1 MIAARVFDHATL
13 EEMAAVVDVPV
24 VNLLSD
30 RAHPTQ
36 AVADF
41 LTLRELFG
49 ALEGRRLAYVGDG
62 NNVTASLA
70 FAAALVGRGARRSP
84 RRRATSSTTSP
95 SSGSATSGAPSSSV
109 DDPYEAV
116 AGADAV
122 YTDVWT
128 SMGQEAETR
137 RGSPRSP
144 GFTVDDALMAAAR
157 DADAWFLHCLPAHRG
172 EEVAASVIDGP
183 RSRGVAAGRQPDA
196 RGTAPC
202 SPISSDGDLMATLGK
217 PQRQHRIARL
227 LEEQAISSQAQLVE
241 MLAAD
246 GVIATQATVSRDLEE
261 LGAVKVRIPG
271 GAMAYAIP
279 EHAKERTAP
288 DDHLRRVMGEFV
300 VEVAHSANLVV
311 LRTPPGSAH
320 VVASALDRA
329 GLPDVLGTVAGDDT
343 IILVCA
349 EAAPVAPSVAGR
361 PRHPRRTLIERSRGR
376 IMTKRVVLAYSGGL
390 DTSVAVKWI
399 QEEWGAEVVALAVD
413 VGQQADDPWDEIT
426 SPRPGRRR
434 GRGQGGRR
442 PRRVRRRLPR
452 ATRSTPTRCTRAST
466 RSSPRCRAR

>member
-1 MIAARVFDHATL
+1 
-13 EEMAAVVDVPV
+13 MAAVVDVPV

-41 LTLRELFG
+41 LTLQELFG
-49 ALEGRRLAYVGDG
+49 ALDGRRLVYVGDG

-70 FAAALVGRGARRSP
+70 YGAALSGVELIVASPPGYELDELTVERARNLGATIELVG
-84 RRRATSSTTSP
+84 
-95 SSGSATSGAPSSSV
+95 
-109 DDPYEAV
+109 DPHEAV

-128 SMGQEAETR
+128 SMGQEAERERPPRRLRRVHRRRRADGGGGGAGVVPPLPPRAPGR
-137 RGSPRSP
+137 RG
-144 GFTVDDALMAAAR
+144 
-157 DADAWFLHCLPAHRG
+157 
-172 EEVAASVIDGP
+172 
-183 RSRGVAAGRQPDA
+183 RGVGHRRAPERGLAAGRQPHA
-196 RGTAPC
+196 RRSGRARATCCGEPT
-202 SPISSDGDLMATLGK
+202 DGDVREAAAAAS
-217 PQRQHRIARL
+217 HRPL

-279 EHAKERTAP
+279 ELATERTAP

-300 VEVAHSANLVV
+300 VEVAHSGNLVV

-329 GLPDVLGTVAGDDT
+329 GLADVLGTVAGDDT

-349 EAAPVAPSVAGR
+349 SATGGGAAVAGDLA
-361 PRHPRRTLIERSRGR
+361 TL
-376 IMTKRVVLAYSGGL
+376 AGL
-390 DTSVAVKWI
+390 
-399 QEEWGAEVVALAVD
+399 
-413 VGQQADDPWDEIT
+413 
-426 SPRPGRRR
+426 
-434 GRGQGGRR
+434 
-442 PRRVRRRLPR
+442 
-452 ATRSTPTRCTRAST
+452 
-466 RSSPRCRAR
+466 